1 MITFSK
7 EYKVRDEGEKKAGKF
22 YLAAAIICAVAVA
35 AAFIVFAI
43 VGRTNAYQNM
53 TIPNFQAALDSG
65 NYEEALS
72 IYRSV
77 QDEVLSASP
86 EDAGKFTTQTQM
98 LAEMEAIVAEKT
110 DTLCNR
116 ILTERYIPI
125 QSDVEFLDSMEE
137 LTSSVVYKWLNEL
150 CVSFLLGETEKPDVM
165 FVFDQLEPIGNLAAT
180 SGPLLRELDNIE
192 TATGEVQT
200 AETAFAKGD
209 YISAVKGYQ
218 GVSEGYD
225 GFVYD
230 YSVTRIEEIKDIMY
244 EPMINECEH
253 MLETFKFY
261 SAEELLSDLAVIFPD
276 DERIKSDLLTATG
289 NTTETYEYYGQI
301 EVLCVRSLIADPE
314 TAFAEGYASNESGLY
329 LTCEEFET
337 MLEQLYAGG
346 YCLVNPE
353 NLIDMSDSTYLLER
367 NLKVPV
373 GKKPL
378 IIVVENLTY
387 SATAY
392 GYGTCRQLVLND
404 SGQVCGQY
412 VTINENGDEEIVISR
427 TAECIG
433 ILDQFVEENPDFTYD
448 GAKGIISVSGYES
461 VFGYVVSED
470 EIDDRNAALATQN
483 MPSIEPTA
491 DEILANQ
498 ETVTKIADALK
509 DEGWQFA
516 SCTYGYLPNARSCTM
531 EEIQADTEKW
541 LDQICPLLGEVHM
554 IVYPGGNYIYGTDD
568 EAVYL
573 KNLGFR
579 IFFGIGS
586 KPYYTYGDNYLY
598 FDRSI
603 ISANTLVTYDYSR
616 ILDAEAILDPARGS
630 T

>member
-1 MITFSK
+1 
-7 EYKVRDEGEKKAGKF
+7 
-22 YLAAAIICAVAVA
+22 
-35 AAFIVFAI
+35 
-43 VGRTNAYQNM
+43 
-53 TIPNFQAALDSG
+53 
-65 NYEEALS
+65 
-72 IYRSV
+72 
-77 QDEVLSASP
+77 
-86 EDAGKFTTQTQM
+86 M

-116 ILTERYIPI
+116 ILTERYVPNP
-125 QSDVEFLDSMEE
+125 SDVEFLDSMEE

-200 AETAFAKGD
+200 AEAAFTKGD
-209 YISAVKGYQ
+209 YIGAVKGYQ
-218 GVSEGYD
+218 GVAEGYD

-230 YSVTRIEEIKDIMY
+230 YSVARIEEIKDIMY

-261 SAEELLSDLAVIFPD
+261 SAEVLLSDLAVIFPD

-541 LDQICPLLGEVHM
+541 LEQIGPLLGEVHM

-573 KNLGFR
+573 KNMGFR